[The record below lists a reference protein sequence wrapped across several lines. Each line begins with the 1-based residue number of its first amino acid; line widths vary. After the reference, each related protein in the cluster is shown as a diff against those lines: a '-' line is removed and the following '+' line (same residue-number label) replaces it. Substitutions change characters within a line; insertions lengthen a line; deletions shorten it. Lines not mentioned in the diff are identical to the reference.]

1 MKNNRRIVIS
11 VIYIIL
17 GIALTVVCA
26 FSEIDEYWSGMGG
39 ALIVVGVVQLIR
51 FGRYAKD
58 TEYKEKVDTERGDE
72 RNRFI
77 SGRAWAWAGYL
88 FVLAGALSSILFR
101 VFGQELLSLAASG
114 GVCFMLVAYWVSYL
128 VLKRKY

>member
-1 MKNNRRIVIS
+1 MRSNRRIIVSI
-11 VIYIIL
+11 IYILL
-17 GIALTVVCA
+17 GIGLTVA
-26 FSEIDEYWSGMGG
+26 GIITEMDEFWSGMGS
-39 ALIVVGVVQLIR
+39 ALIVVGIIQLVR
-51 FGRYAKD
+51 FVRYAKD
-58 TEYKEKVDTERGDE
+58 SEYRERMDTELGDE

-114 GVCFMLVAYWVSYL
+114 SVCFILVAYWVSYL
-128 VLKRKY
+128 VLKWKY